1 MQIGQLGE
9 LPDNIRRLLESYDD
23 KYNYYR
29 KGVSTIGSPNSF
41 LECCLQ
47 LFDKDFQESFGPGVE
62 TTRELINE
70 FVIAKRTELANESNL
85 ESIRQENYEYSV
97 EEIRANILDQSN
109 YFDPNRYIKLLENL
123 YKVNIVLFSRID
135 QQDGTYSIPHHS
147 MNYLEWNRQYDKTI
161 IIYEHTG
168 PHDVDAEFPH
178 CETIVMSE
186 ILKKEAIQDNLTYI
200 VTSDMVLYDELTEL
214 EVTMNTSYNL
224 GSRCAPFD
232 EFPGISS
239 KLIRVISQYIDN
251 YGKTRIVNVQF
262 DDTVFSIM
270 TSPLPNLTVPEMS
283 SDESYESIS
292 LTKAI
297 NFAKVVNGKIVGK
310 VCYDESLLQ
319 RVRNSNCIELH
330 IEIYSTS
337 TPIRLILSVKDEL
350 VDMSKV
356 GKKICDDKS
365 IPSVVQEF
373 VTTRETEQIDKFRYL
388 ANVAEWLTEYNY
400 WLFSKYC
407 YEKSIMLSTE
417 FEQKD
422 LDIGLLNR
430 YVDEKFIYID
440 NYLYERPVQMFS
452 LDSTMIRDGKL
463 IISGMGSRESAK
475 ANADDIVQR
484 LIYTLRIKQL
494 SIPSVIFGM
503 ENYNS
508 LQFYYKKL
516 TISNYYQNV
525 TDFTK
530 YPHEI
535 IFPSTLAIK
544 LYKQQ
549 QSQSIQL
556 FTQINTNLTYPYLLQ
571 SELTNNK
578 IVLCHNTNNLTI
590 AYNIGV
596 VWEMQKFN
604 PMEPFTKTIPLGPFT
619 LISPSH
625 MNDDDQ
631 FIQTERQ
638 QITSDMNG
646 ITHNDLNINVNIVA
660 YLLEGTQQP
669 QYTTLLFL

>member
-1 MQIGQLGE
+1 
-9 LPDNIRRLLESYDD
+9 
-23 KYNYYR
+23 
-29 KGVSTIGSPNSF
+29 
-41 LECCLQ
+41 
-47 LFDKDFQESFGPGVE
+47 
-62 TTRELINE
+62 
-70 FVIAKRTELANESNL
+70 
-85 ESIRQENYEYSV
+85 
-97 EEIRANILDQSN
+97 
-109 YFDPNRYIKLLENL
+109 
-123 YKVNIVLFSRID
+123 
-135 QQDGTYSIPHHS
+135 
-147 MNYLEWNRQYDKTI
+147 
-161 IIYEHTG
+161 
-168 PHDVDAEFPH
+168 
-178 CETIVMSE
+178 
-186 ILKKEAIQDNLTYI
+186 
-200 VTSDMVLYDELTEL
+200 
-214 EVTMNTSYNL
+214 
-224 GSRCAPFD
+224 
-232 EFPGISS
+232 
-239 KLIRVISQYIDN
+239 
-251 YGKTRIVNVQF
+251 
-262 DDTVFSIM
+262 
-270 TSPLPNLTVPEMS
+270 
-283 SDESYESIS
+283 
-292 LTKAI
+292 
-297 NFAKVVNGKIVGK
+297 
-310 VCYDESLLQ
+310 
-319 RVRNSNCIELH
+319 
-330 IEIYSTS
+330 
-337 TPIRLILSVKDEL
+337 
-350 VDMSKV
+350 
-356 GKKICDDKS
+356 
-365 IPSVVQEF
+365 
-373 VTTRETEQIDKFRYL
+373 
-388 ANVAEWLTEYNY
+388 
-400 WLFSKYC
+400 
-407 YEKSIMLSTE
+407 MLSTE